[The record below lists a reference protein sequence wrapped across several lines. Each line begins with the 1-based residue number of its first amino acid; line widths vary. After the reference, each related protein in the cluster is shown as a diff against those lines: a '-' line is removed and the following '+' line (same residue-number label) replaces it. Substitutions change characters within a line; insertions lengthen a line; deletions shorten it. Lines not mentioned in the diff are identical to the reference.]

1 MVCCK
6 RRFVRDEPV
15 TDYCYHITCSTSQL
29 LMFELL
35 IVLLVQIMM
44 VDKLVTL
51 TFLSVTPLTQ
61 YLICD
66 SLYPAGWHIVCLL
79 PFCLLCCC
87 LDGKIRLVGNWS
99 QTMCELSLLN
109 NNNNRFTALCPGLPG
124 WASTRRNIHPP
135 IILIIIQTLSTSSM
149 YYVP

>member
-1 MVCCK
+1 
-6 RRFVRDEPV
+6 
-15 TDYCYHITCSTSQL
+15 L

-66 SLYPAGWHIVCLL
+66 SLYPAG
-79 PFCLLCCC
+79 
-87 LDGKIRLVGNWS
+87 
-99 QTMCELSLLN
+99 
-109 NNNNRFTALCPGLPG
+109 
-124 WASTRRNIHPP
+124 
-135 IILIIIQTLSTSSM
+135 
-149 YYVP
+149 